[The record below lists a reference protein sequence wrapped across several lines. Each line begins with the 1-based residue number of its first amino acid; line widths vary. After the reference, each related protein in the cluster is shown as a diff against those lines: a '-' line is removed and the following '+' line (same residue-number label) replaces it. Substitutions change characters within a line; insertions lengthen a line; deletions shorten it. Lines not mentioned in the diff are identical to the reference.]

1 MAVNRV
7 DYDGKTLIDL
17 TGDSVTPESLLSGYN
32 AHDKTGKLI
41 NGVVVIPQKISEL
54 ENDEGYAPVEMCTQ
68 AEYDALPDSKLT
80 DGVLYFITDGKREEE
95 KIVIEF
101 IGSRNYDELVL
112 NANVDPNTIYFV
124 KETKPNVLDF
134 SGAEGLGSGLVPIDD
149 SKGYIAKNNIIYGDS
164 RYWKNKSQCPT
175 FVSIPANNPTLP
187 ARIIGEFSIPP
198 LGNYDSY
205 ASFRMYIDE
214 ANYGIL
220 DVRVSIRDGAY
231 SNSGSYLSFSE
242 NGINTAFSI
251 FYITPE
257 LDSDGKLKRVL
268 LLASIFNKSVIVT
281 LLSVYCENEAGRMI
295 FNEGVFSGNG
305 NYHNPSTKKY
315 ALIQPSGNSSDLR
328 GENVY
333 NGTLNANVLVSGR
346 AYYIRPTTKM
356 QNFPEEVT
364 TSQLGV
370 FQLPNGFNMSRQE
383 IVGGSD
389 EILGAKWERYMGNNY
404 TPKTDWMKL
413 KKQVLKRCTNSIEG
427 GGVTKP
433 YLVVCAFDG
442 LTCGMS
448 TSCLISCVS
457 NDNELHGSGLL
468 ELSIVMASSRDSE
481 EPLRPFSTYARWLA
495 TSGTLDPSKFVLQW
509 RNETV
514 EDKATITARLWL
526 KMTEANESWDFE
538 IISAKEPDSVLLGW
552 KMFDYSGE
560 DGKYSG
566 MGEGEMFESK
576 LPKENF
582 VVYPEETIGIP
593 TPAEG
598 TIEVFSGFISKRNG
612 IVHFTMYCKILKN
625 LREDELIFILPEGWK
640 PKLYYYSANFGHIAN
655 LYDSVLGK
663 QYPFIKLEPNG
674 AFHIFAQK
682 DDYLMIDTTY
692 IPAYN

>member
-1 MAVNRV
+1 MAISRV

-80 DGVLYFITDGKREEE
+80 DGVLYFITDGRSEEE

-164 RYWKNKSQCPT
+164 RYWGVNNSKKCPT
-175 FVSIPANNPTLP
+175 LMLTKISNPTKQWHIAGVFPIIAGSSYMSL
-187 ARIIGEFSIPP
+187 ATFAISNGENANKQGIINVKVSVRNGTFVKNESFAAIIIGGKEFANS
-198 LGNYDSY
+198 SY
-205 ASFRMYIDE
+205 CLCEYNNCIVFAVK
-214 ANYGIL
+214 L
-220 DVRVSIRDGAY
+220 
-231 SNSGSYLSFSE
+231 
-242 NGINTAFSI
+242 
-251 FYITPE
+251 
-257 LDSDGKLKRVL
+257 LDSKM
-268 LLASIFNKSVIVT
+268 SIS
-281 LLSVYCENEAGRMI
+281 LLSSSCEAEDKLVVFEQGVKEKDGDFTGPSNVLWSGVYDITNKADTRI
-295 FNEGVFSGNG
+295 DYLYNG
-305 NYHNPSTKKY
+305 NF
-315 ALIQPSGNSSDLR
+315 
-328 GENVY
+328 
-333 NGTLNANVLVSGR
+333 NANVMASGR
-346 AYYIRPTTKM
+346 IIYLTSGVKAKNI
-356 QNFPEEVT
+356 PEEVVGNDFGI
-364 TSQLGV
+364 SQT
-370 FQLPNGFNMSRQE
+370 PIGFNTSRQE
-383 IVGGSD
+383 IVGASD
-389 EILGAKWERYMGNNY
+389 ILGEKWERYMGNNY

-442 LTCGMS
+442 LTGGMS

-457 NDNELHGSGLL
+457 NDNDLHGSGLL
-468 ELSIVMASSRDSE
+468 ELSIVMSSNRDPE
-481 EPLRPFSTYARWLA
+481 EPLSPISAYARWLA

-514 EDKATITARLWL
+514 EDKETITARLWL

-598 TIEVFSGFISKRNG
+598 TIEVFNGFISKRNG

-625 LREDELIFILPEGWK
+625 LREEEIIFTLQEGWK
-640 PKLYYYSANFGHIAN
+640 PKLYYYSANFGYIAN